1 MMEFNTTMNLT
12 KSVLRIVRA
21 ASAIALLSFVPIASS
36 AEITPEHLAAARAA
50 IAAIKATDQ
59 FDAILPQAADALKGE
74 MIQKDPNLES
84 TISAAVDEEVLK
96 LASRRADLE
105 AEAARAY
112 ANIFTVEELN
122 AISSFYSSDVGK
134 KLIEQGPLATRKVI
148 EAAKIWQTGIG
159 RDLAESVAK
168 KVKAAAEA
176 VAPVEAPADA
186 APADGA
192 APVDAVAPKPD
203 KKPKK

>member
-1 MMEFNTTMNLT
+1 MNLT
-12 KSVLRIVRA
+12 KSVLQIVRA
-21 ASAIALLSFVPIASS
+21 ASAIALLSFAPIASS
-36 AEITPEHLAAARAA
+36 AEITPEHMAAARAA

-96 LASRRADLE
+96 LASRRAALE

-112 ANIFTVEELN
+112 ADIFTVEELN
-122 AISSFYSSDVGK
+122 AISAFYSSDVGK

-148 EAAKIWQTGIG
+148 EAANIWQTGIG

-176 VAPVEAPADA
+176 VAPVEVPGDA
-186 APADGA
+186 APADEA
-192 APVDAVAPKPD
+192 APADPAAPKPD